1 MTAKSRSQHIHSS
14 NNTITTS
21 SLSVK
26 KTPYDETLIIAQLQ
40 DPNSCRCAFSRVIEH
55 YSQPLYWQIRR
66 MVLNHDDA
74 DDLLQ
79 NTFLKAWNNIENF
92 RGEAKISTWL
102 YKIAIN
108 EAITFLNKEKARAT
122 VSIDDDK
129 ASIVES
135 LQADPWFDGDQ
146 LQIQLQQAISQLP
159 QKQRLVFNM
168 RYFDQMKYEQM
179 SQILGT
185 SVGALKASFHHAL
198 RKIEQFFGESD

>member
-1 MTAKSRSQHIHSS
+1 
-14 NNTITTS
+14 
-21 SLSVK
+21 
-26 KTPYDETLIIAQLQ
+26 
-40 DPNSCRCAFSRVIEH
+40 
-55 YSQPLYWQIRR
+55 
-66 MVLNHDDA
+66 MVLNHDDT

-122 VSIDDDK
+122 ISIDEDNL
-129 ASIVES
+129 SFVES

-198 RKIEQFFGESD
+198 RKIEQFFGKSD